1 MGSKQANTEIIKL
14 NLLYTGLLMQ
24 DWTFRLGFMPNT
36 IAHFL
41 KKSRAIKKAWYYLV
55 WTLSIVTSVLIL
67 SMQILKNRSWDF
79 KEKPKIL

>member
-24 DWTFRLGFMPNT
+24 DRTFRLGFIPNT

-41 KKSRAIKKAWYYLV
+41 KKSRAIKKAWY
-55 WTLSIVTSVLIL
+55 IL
-67 SMQILKNRSWDF
+67 FGMDF
-79 KEKPKIL
+79 KYRNECTYPLYANP